1 MKNSSL
7 VCIDANLLI
16 LALLP
21 FPHSERADA
30 LLDACR
36 QQRMALVAPALF
48 AFEVSST
55 LHRLRTLGQISPSA
69 EESAFKHFMAI
80 QVHLSSH
87 PRIFPLARQLALR
100 FHQSRPYEMAYVA
113 LAELHG
119 CELWT
124 ANRRLVQTVGMEL
137 PFVRWIGDFA
147 ALEKNDADR

>member
-21 FPHSERADA
+21 FPHSDRADA
-30 LLDACR
+30 LLEECR
-36 QQRMALVAPALF
+36 QQGTALVAPALF

-55 LHRLRTLGQISPSA
+55 LHRLRALGQISPSA
-69 EESAFKHFMAI
+69 EETAFKHFMAI

-100 FHQSRPYEMAYVA
+100 FHQARPYEMAYVA

-119 CELWT
+119 CDLWT
-124 ANRRLVQTVGMEL
+124 ANRRLVQTVGLEL
-137 PFVRWIGDFA
+137 PFVRWIGDFVRMDA
-147 ALEKNDADR
+147 PDADR